1 VTQTCSAGMQGLNTQ
16 KSAFHYIFLGEGV
29 NMTCPLKEDY
39 KDPTIICASMMS
51 FSFLLIL
58 PSQVC
63 IITKTYVGVI
73 MQKVDD

>member
-1 VTQTCSAGMQGLNTQ
+1 
-16 KSAFHYIFLGEGV
+16 
-29 NMTCPLKEDY
+29 MTCPLKEDY